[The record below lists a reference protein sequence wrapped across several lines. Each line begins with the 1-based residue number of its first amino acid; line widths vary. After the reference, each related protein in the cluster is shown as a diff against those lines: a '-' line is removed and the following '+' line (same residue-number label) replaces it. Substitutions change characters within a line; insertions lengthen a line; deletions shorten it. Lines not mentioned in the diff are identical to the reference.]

1 MLSLEHLIEHY
12 MRFSDGLPIN
22 LRYPVP
28 PKPKP
33 PLPLFTTIPRNNRNK
48 GMRPT
53 AATSPPSTTT
63 LPLQSLDDITHMA
76 TIHHHRSERKISAD
90 GFLTASN
97 RTQRNLSIPS
107 DELMN
112 HVGIFSTSPS
122 KEQLLQHQQ
131 QLQSPQQ
138 VAASPPDS
146 TSGKKKSDIL
156 NFRSLKLPKK
166 NIIKDGMKSLKK
178 SKSPKDPAKG
188 VAAVA
193 AASLDAAGIMHT
205 EEISQ
210 SLRNLT
216 FSSDFKVN
224 ESTYNVPTNNGA
236 VADIQN
242 QKQALGDDINGSSSA
257 AVPSIAVTTAT
268 ASDDYF
274 TKCDKTFHDELNDN
288 AHDKDNVVE
297 EIYFV
302 DAPTTAMAPAT
313 STFSYVPFKHVPYFP
328 NAAALATNSDHLNNN
343 GNNDALIPRHI
354 TRLSSTA
361 SVNSNESEQIM
372 ALQNQPNE
380 SSTTGTGNGGYRYRG
395 TNCPP
400 ARPNY
405 YIPKGSITLNE
416 VLGEGEFGSV
426 YKGTMTYETD
436 IDGSASAVKVAIK
449 TLHDE
454 HCKENRAEFLREASV
469 MIKLSHHCIV
479 RLLGISKVIKTAPH
493 LFCNIHF
500 KSTQFPY
507 TYRDRH

>member
-48 GMRPT
+48 GLRPS
-53 AATSPPSTTT
+53 AAASPPNASI

-76 TIHHHRSERKISAD
+76 TIHHHSERKISAD
-90 GFLTASN
+90 GFHATS

-112 HVGIFSTSPS
+112 HIGIFSTSPS
-122 KEQLLQHQQ
+122 KDQILHHQQ
-131 QLQSPQQ
+131 QLQQSQQ
-138 VAASPPDS
+138 VAASPPDGGS
-146 TSGKKKSDIL
+146 SKKKSTSDIL

-178 SKSPKDPAKG
+178 SKSPKDSAK
-188 VAAVA
+188 
-193 AASLDAAGIMHT
+193 AAGTPKSVAIDAVHT

-216 FSSDFKVN
+216 FSSDFKAN
-224 ESTYNVPTNNGA
+224 ESTYNVPTNNCA
-236 VADIQN
+236 VADIQS
-242 QKQALGDDINGSSSA
+242 QQQLIAGDNNGGSA
-257 AVPSIAVTTAT
+257 MAPASLSSIAPPATAT
-268 ASDDYF
+268 MTNLPNDNDDYF
-274 TKCDKTFHDELNDN
+274 TKCDKTFLGDLNDN
-288 AHDKDNVVE
+288 AHDKNNIVE

-302 DAPTTAMAPAT
+302 DAPTKIAAPIAN
-313 STFSYVPFKHVPYFP
+313 TFNYVAFKQVPYFP
-328 NAAALATNSDHLNNN
+328 DGSSLVISSDHVNNN
-343 GNNDALIPRHI
+343 SNNDASKVAA
-354 TRLSSTA
+354 RLSSTA
-361 SVNSNESEQIM
+361 SINSNESELIM
-372 ALQNQPNE
+372 ALQSQPNE
-380 SSTTGTGNGGYRYRG
+380 SSTTSSGSGYRYKRD
-395 TNCPP
+395 NCPP
-400 ARPNY
+400 SRPNY
-405 YIPKGSITLNE
+405 YIPKGSIILNE

-426 YKGTMTYETD
+426 YKGTMLYEAG
-436 IDGSASAVKVAIK
+436 IDGGSASEVKVAIK

-479 RLLGISKVIKTAPH
+479 KLLGISKVIVLH
-493 LFCNIHF
+493 LYHVA
-500 KSTQFPY
+500 S
-507 TYRDRH
+507 